1 MNRTDSTGKFLT
13 KGMSSLGRKTC
24 GLSFA
29 IALAFGVTSAAHAAQ
44 FYTHHVRDVVS
55 QSQAKL
61 VGSLPATKLM
71 SIDVVLPVRDQA
83 GLDQFVANVTN
94 PLSLQYR
101 QYLTPKQFTA
111 EFGPTQND
119 YDTVVQYLKQYG
131 FTVTGG
137 SRDGMDVQAV
147 GPVSAVEAAFNVKM
161 RTYQHPTENRVF
173 FSPDRE
179 PTTSLAIP
187 LWHVSG
193 LNNYSIPHPLYVRKS
208 DYPAVS
214 GMSAEAMTSHATT
227 GSGPSASFL
236 GSDMRAAYYGG
247 TALTGSGQTLGLF
260 EYEGI
265 NTSDV
270 QLYYTG
276 AKQTN
281 PNNLTLISTDGTAT
295 NCSGSCTDI
304 EQTIDTTQAQGM
316 APGLSHV
323 LMFIGSTDT
332 AIISDMTTYSPLPL
346 TISCSWGWTPDDPST
361 LNPYWEKM
369 AAQGQ
374 SFFTASG
381 DSGEWT
387 KTGDAAAWP
396 ADAAY
401 VISVGGTDLTT
412 SSAAGPWK
420 SETAWADSSGGVSP
434 DDIPI
439 PTWQSDYE
447 STIITKAN
455 GGSKTYRNGPDV
467 AANANYTYYACGNGS
482 CTANEYGGTSF
493 AAPLWAAFTAL
504 INEQTVENGSTS
516 YAGFIN
522 PTIYDNNATSS
533 STYAA
538 TFHDITSGKNKKYSA
553 EVGYDLVTGWGS
565 MQAGLISNL
574 AK

>member
-1 MNRTDSTGKFLT
+1 MNRTDSTGKNLT
-13 KGMSSLGRKTC
+13 KGISGLARKTC

-29 IALAFGVTSAAHAAQ
+29 IALAFGVTSVAQAAQ
-44 FYTHHVRDVVS
+44 FETHHVRDVVS
-55 QSQAKL
+55 QSTAKL

-101 QYLTPKQFTA
+101 QYLTPQQFTA
-111 EFGPTQND
+111 QFGPTQND

-131 FTVTGG
+131 FTITGG

-147 GPVSAVEAAFNVKM
+147 GPVSAVQAAFNVQM

-193 LNNYSIPHPLYVRKS
+193 LDNYSIPHPLYVKKS
-208 DYPAVS
+208 DAFGAQSADAV
-214 GMSAEAMTSHATT
+214 SHATT

-247 TALTGSGQTLGLF
+247 TALTGSGQTLGLW

-276 AKQTN
+276 AKETN

-295 NCSGSCTDI
+295 NCTGSCTDI

-323 LMFIGSTDT
+323 LMFVGSTDT

-346 TISCSWGWTPDDPST
+346 TISCSWGWTPDDPTT

-374 SFFTASG
+374 SFYTASG

-387 KTGDAAAWP
+387 ATGAAAAWP
-396 ADAAY
+396 ADADY

-412 SSAAGPWK
+412 ASAAGAWK

-434 DDIPI
+434 DKIAI

-447 STIITKAN
+447 SKIITSAN

-504 INEQTVENGSTS
+504 INEQTVENGSTA

-522 PTIYDNNATSS
+522 PTIYDNNATN
-533 STYAA
+533 STIYAD

-565 MQAGLISNL
+565 MQAALISNL

>member
-1 MNRTDSTGKFLT
+1 MTRTDSAGKYLT
-13 KGMSSLGRKTC
+13 KGITGMARKTC

-29 IALAFGVTSAAHAAQ
+29 LAMALGMANAAHAAQ
-44 FYTHHVRDVVS
+44 FMTHHVRDAVS
-55 QSQAKL
+55 QAAAKQ
-61 VGSLPATKLM
+61 VGSLPANAVM
-71 SIDVVLPVRDQA
+71 SIDVVLPVSNQA
-83 GLDQFVANVTN
+83 GLDSFVANVTN
-94 PLSLQYR
+94 PMSLQYR
-101 QYLTPKQFTA
+101 QYVTPQEFTA
-111 EFGPTQND
+111 RFGPSQND
-119 YDTVVQYLKQYG
+119 YNTVVQYLKSYG
-131 FTVTGG
+131 FTITGG
-137 SRDGMDVQAV
+137 SRDGMDVQAR
-147 GPVSAVEAAFNVKM
+147 GPVSAIEKAFNVKM
-161 RTYQHPTENRVF
+161 NTYQHPTENRVF
-173 FSPDRE
+173 YSPDRE
-179 PTTSLAIP
+179 PTTALAIP

-193 LNNYSIPHPLYVRKS
+193 LDNYSIPHPLYVKRS
-208 DYPAVS
+208 DSNSP
-214 GMSAEAMTSHATT
+214 EAFSSHATT

-247 TALTGSGQTLGLF
+247 SLTGAGQTLGLF

-374 SFFTASG
+374 SFYTASG

-412 SSAAGPWK
+412 ASAGGAWA

-504 INEQTVENGSTS
+504 INEQTVENGSTA

-522 PTIYDNNATSS
+522 PTIYDNNATNST
-533 STYAA
+533 TYAD

-565 MQAGLISNL
+565 MKPALLTNL
-574 AK
+574 AQ